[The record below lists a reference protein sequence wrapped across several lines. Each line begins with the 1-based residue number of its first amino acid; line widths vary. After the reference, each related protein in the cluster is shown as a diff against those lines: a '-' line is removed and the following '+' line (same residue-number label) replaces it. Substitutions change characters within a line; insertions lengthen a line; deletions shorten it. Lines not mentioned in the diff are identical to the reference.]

1 MSIVTFLK
9 ALLGGKEKPDATAEK
24 YLQYQKQNLA
34 GALTSSAQLV
44 CVVTLSPA
52 LKRYLADHVKPA
64 LERVGYQYNDHPR
77 PDEAANAEALILDG
91 TPATD
96 ARLHGRYD
104 KILRVKKSMGKM
116 HDLYCIVGHRQDYK
130 RYPRGIYPNCL
141 YFCMTE
147 EDLGRRDK
155 DLPPEGLDTVE
166 GPRLVNLADAA
177 GALIRKLEEAR
188 PKKPPTTTEDT
199 SWQNLP
205 PRR

>member
-1 MSIVTFLK
+1 MSIVNFLR
-9 ALLGGKEKPDATAEK
+9 ALFGGGAKTEATTEK
-24 YLQYQKQNLA
+24 YLQYQKQNLERT
-34 GALTSSAQLV
+34 LTSSAQVV

-64 LERVGYQYNDHPR
+64 LEHAGYQYDDHPH
-77 PDEAANAEALILDG
+77 PDEAANAAVLILDG

-104 KILRVKKSMGKM
+104 KILRVKKSMGKI

-130 RYPRGIYPNCL
+130 RYPRGIYPSCL
-141 YFCMTE
+141 FFCMTE
-147 EDLGRRDK
+147 GDLGRRDK

-188 PKKPPTTTEDT
+188 PGPPPATEDT